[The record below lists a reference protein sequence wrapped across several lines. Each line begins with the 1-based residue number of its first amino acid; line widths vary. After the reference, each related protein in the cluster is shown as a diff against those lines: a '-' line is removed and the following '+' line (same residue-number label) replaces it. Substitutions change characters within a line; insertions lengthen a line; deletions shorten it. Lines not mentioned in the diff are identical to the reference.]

1 MTTLDEA
8 LAAVRAAPAG
18 SLKLSRAVAYALGD
32 GDSVSRRAFELY
44 GPAMHPEGQPKKGPG
59 WLPAHYTEALGAAGK
74 PLPAGWCLWSG
85 VHRNGPF
92 AVAEHP
98 DHGEL
103 LESAATET
111 LARLAAALRARIV
124 AAADLEALLS

>member
-8 LAAVRAAPAG
+8 LTAVRTASAG
-18 SLKLSRAVAYALGD
+18 SLKLSRTVAYALGD
-32 GDSVSRRAFELY
+32 GDSVSRKVFELY
-44 GPAMHPEGQPKKGPG
+44 GPAMHPEGQPKKGSV
-59 WLPAHYTEALGAAGK
+59 WLPPQYSEALGVAGK

-85 VHRNGPF
+85 TDRACPF

-103 LESAATET
+103 RETAATET